1 MTTKDTVSYL
11 KDAEGP
17 KDVCGEPI
25 IIDDVISMLYQYR
38 GTPFWRGGFDL
49 WGFEVW
55 FVGTANYLDLE
66 DTLDSIVDLSFKM
79 NAVLYGSYYERNV
92 NQNIDEDN
100 LRLWIISCYQRWS

>member
-49 WGFEVW
+49 
-55 FVGTANYLDLE
+55 
-66 DTLDSIVDLSFKM
+66 
-79 NAVLYGSYYERNV
+79 
-92 NQNIDEDN
+92 
-100 LRLWIISCYQRWS
+100 